1 WRPDAA
7 PNGPR
12 AAANGPRAGANGP
25 RAGANGPRAGA
36 HGPRAGAHGP
46 RAGAYGPRAAA
57 RGPRARPKTTLTASQ
72 GRFSYPDAQEVRG
85 GVAGVSRFWGCP
97 PELVAWNGITSPRN
111 GSTCSVQARIARRSR
126 AALGLDGASSR
137 PPVRHRG

>member
-1 WRPDAA
+1 APQPRKTSTKPSTEWTAGSGEGGRSPPGSGRAHAARLGMSRGGHRAWGGSWRPDAA

-85 GVAGVSRFWGCP
+85 GVAGVSRF
-97 PELVAWNGITSPRN
+97 
-111 GSTCSVQARIARRSR
+111 
-126 AALGLDGASSR
+126 
-137 PPVRHRG
+137 